1 MPMTHTRI
9 QNKCHHELPSEEHLR
24 KVLVAMEARRK
35 LKVSKYNIV
44 INVSKFY
51 DDFNSRW

>member
-44 INVSKFY
+44 INVSKY
-51 DDFNSRW
+51 DDFNSR